1 MRNSLHVWAVTA
13 VLFAVA
19 TLQAAFAYLAFPD
32 HSTGALV
39 DWSLVALWLVVPLG
53 AVWRQ
58 LRVRSDGRVQ
68 HEAALRV
75 AVVGYLPILVT
86 MRLVSRLIE

>member
-1 MRNSLHVWAVTA
+1 MRNRLQLWVVTFI
-13 VLFAVA
+13 LFGVA
-19 TLQAAFAYLAFPD
+19 SMQAAFAYLAFPD
-32 HSTGALV
+32 RSTGALV

-58 LRVRSDGRVQ
+58 LRGRPDTDAQ
-68 HEAALRV
+68 RHAAIRL
-75 AVVGYLPILVT
+75 AIVGYVPLLVT